1 MLWRRS
7 EPVVTVADGRDVIA
21 TVPDPAEIQ
30 AAYDR
35 GRHDERKARK
45 RHPLGMTLTFAA
57 AAVGV
62 IVLAFAIMNGS
73 FRDGGAS
80 VDQRLEAAADRAE
93 PVVRDAVTDTG
104 DAISAAGRD
113 MKKKAADSAG

>member
-1 MLWRRS
+1 M
-7 EPVVTVADGRDVIA
+7 
-21 TVPDPAEIQ
+21 
-30 AAYDR
+30 
-35 GRHDERKARK
+35 
-45 RHPLGMTLTFAA
+45 MTLTFAA

-62 IVLAFAIMNGS
+62 IVLALAISNGS

-113 MKKKAADSAG
+113 MKQKAADSAE